1 MRTKNLIIEH
11 KQDIDKFFYTI
22 LLNLYS
28 LATALLEKETLD
40 LQKIIDILG
49 ERPFEPRSNYKAY
62 LDLKR
67 TEKKELLEEE
77 EEEAAK

>member
-1 MRTKNLIIEH
+1 VRTKALIIEH
-11 KQDIDKFFYTI
+11 KQDID
-22 LLNLYS
+22 NL
-28 LATALLEKETLD
+28 ANALLEKETLD

-67 TEKKELLEEE
+67 TEKKEL
-77 EEEAAK
+77 